1 MPWSYK
7 AFCSDFNF
15 KGCLVWSTAAVLRLI
30 RSLFEVHADSVYTD
44 LLWMICNHIYILVQ
58 YICMCVY
65 MYWDVCRSSQI
76 FDFNAILCRLMVN
89 NTLLERYSSR
99 RARDPTVTPE
109 KIGKLQEVLDVRFEV
124 PKHSNLLK
132 LRSVVHLP
140 KKRLPQSQR
149 NQQ

>member
-1 MPWSYK
+1 
-7 AFCSDFNF
+7 
-15 KGCLVWSTAAVLRLI
+15 
-30 RSLFEVHADSVYTD
+30 
-44 LLWMICNHIYILVQ
+44 
-58 YICMCVY
+58 
-65 MYWDVCRSSQI
+65 
-76 FDFNAILCRLMVN
+76 MVN